1 MNASRIRKQVDQL
14 TEQDFRESPVWEFAL
29 DEEGEEG
36 QDEATVRPY
45 VLERDLDPSEGMF
58 ILRARLLLAD
68 GTILQGYMT
77 PPFRGDAG
85 LGTLQPVVLTAQG
98 QVSFWLGSIDPG
110 TAFIA
115 DQYSR
120 MGKSSATQVFPIR
133 FESAVPLVGGPVRG
147 EIPGFLILEDFQ
159 TASTRVAA

>member
-14 TEQDFRESPVWEFAL
+14 TAQDFEASSVWEFAL

-45 VLERDLDPSEGMF
+45 ALEGKLDPSEGMF
-58 ILRARLLLAD
+58 IIRARLALAD

-77 PPFRGDAG
+77 PPFQGDAE
-85 LGTLQPVVLTAQG
+85 LGTLQPVVLTNKG
-98 QVSFWLGSIDPG
+98 QVLFWFGSIDPG
-110 TAFIA
+110 SVFIA
-115 DQYSR
+115 DLYSR
-120 MGKSSATQVFPIR
+120 MGKSTATQVFPVR

-147 EIPGFLILEDFQ
+147 EIPGFVILEDFQ
-159 TASTRVAA
+159 TGRTRVVA